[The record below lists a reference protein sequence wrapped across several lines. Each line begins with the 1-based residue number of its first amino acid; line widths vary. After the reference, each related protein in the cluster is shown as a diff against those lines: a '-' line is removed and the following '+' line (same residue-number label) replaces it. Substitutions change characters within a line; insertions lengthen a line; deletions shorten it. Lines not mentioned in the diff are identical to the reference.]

1 MTDILRGFAKMLIM
15 LLPFL
20 VLCLANA
27 WANLRREIRYK
38 QFLMPFAAV
47 LITLVA
53 MYLLTDIHDQSEE
66 LLRYV
71 IRELERFAGWLTRNT
86 RLEPGSFALWL
97 RDSVQ
102 KLTEWIR
109 EQNLTYWAFY
119 VANALILLGYILIK
133 QVCLLLMRGLFRDG
147 SIFQKL
153 AGMFYEYDEN
163 TGLWHLMPKFGQ
175 GRTFLKSLY
184 IVAIALGAAGIL
196 TSSKLYLEEKLT
208 APFYPVFIVIIL
220 GEAWFFLH
228 GLTRKEYR
236 SRIRGEAPNSRLI
249 VSMWYVN
256 GAVCCDIITN
266 IITL

>member
-102 KLTEWIR
+102 KLTEWIQ

-119 VANALILLGYILIK
+119 VANASARGIPCVWWDNNGHVGNGELFG
-133 QVCLLLMRGLFRDG
+133 LMNRA
-147 SIFQKL
+147 KL
-153 AGMFYEYDEN
+153 AWAHPE
-163 TGLWHLMPKFGQ
+163 
-175 GRTFLKSLY
+175 
-184 IVAIALGAAGIL
+184 IV
-196 TSSKLYLEEKLT
+196 
-208 APFYPVFIVIIL
+208 
-220 GEAWFFLH
+220 EA
-228 GLTRKEYR
+228 LTRYSGWEK
-236 SRIRGEAPNSRLI
+236 IPAKK
-249 VSMWYVN
+249 
-256 GAVCCDIITN
+256 
-266 IITL
+266 